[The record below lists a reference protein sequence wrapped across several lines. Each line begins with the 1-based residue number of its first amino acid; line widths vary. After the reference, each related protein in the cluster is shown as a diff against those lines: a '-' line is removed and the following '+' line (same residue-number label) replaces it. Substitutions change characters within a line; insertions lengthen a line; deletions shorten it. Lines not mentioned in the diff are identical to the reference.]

1 MLCPLPLATKVSSS
15 RWSVEYSELQSLGIN
30 KMEALGAV
38 WMVCVC
44 VCVCVWMVCACV
56 RLLFGLVNFFY
67 HH

>member
-44 VCVCVWMVCACV
+44 VCVCVCVDGVYVCVCV
-56 RLLFGLVNFFY
+56 CMCVCMC
-67 HH
+67 